1 MDENI
6 QVRFC
11 VTEERLGVKR
21 IEIEQNER
29 G

>member
-1 MDENI
+1 MDENT
-6 QVRFC
+6 QVRSC
-11 VTEERLGVKR
+11 VTEGRLDVKR

>member
-6 QVRFC
+6 QVTFC
-11 VTEERLGVKR
+11 GTEERLDVKR

>member
-11 VTEERLGVKR
+11 VTEGRHDVKR
-21 IEIEQNER
+21 IEIGQNER